1 MFNTWGK
8 IVQQI
13 RITGLVMCEHSSTS
27 LYGFVTDQQQT
38 YGKLTV
44 SPILINIHP
53 QGFALTVVGVFNL
66 LKSGFSTVSTPP
78 IITKKKDYK
87 EI

>member
-8 IVQQI
+8 IVQQV

-27 LYGFVTDQQQT
+27 LYGSVTNQQQP

-44 SPILINIHP
+44 SPILINVHP
-53 QGFALTVVGVFNL
+53 HGFTPTVVSVFNL